1 MRLDAGHV
9 SAHFKLGNE
18 LKKMGNLDEA
28 IAEYRAVLRLD
39 PNEGAARYAWAMS
52 LEEKRELVTARK
64 EYKKALK
71 LFPRTAEYQEQVSY
85 IRSALRRLSGA
96 MH

>member
-1 MRLDAGHV
+1 
-9 SAHFKLGNE
+9 
-18 LKKMGNLDEA
+18 
-28 IAEYRAVLRLD
+28 
-39 PNEGAARYAWAMS
+39 MS

-85 IRSALRRLSGA
+85 IRSALLRLSGA